1 MTKDYKNI
9 NRNKSEKTAVS
20 KFQPVMPFIA
30 GLVIGLFV
38 AFIVYLKEHQSGGPL
53 DQAPEL
59 VVQNTNQPIIPDTDS
74 NETTGIPEPQFD
86 FYQILPSMEVNV
98 SEWEAEEEKQSE
110 PISADDSGVY
120 ILQVGSFEQY
130 EAADEVKAK
139 LALLGVSADIQ
150 RVVINGRDIR
160 HRVRVGPYKDPV
172 KLQEARDRLLANNL
186 DFMLLKLKVD
196 DL

>member
-1 MTKDYKNI
+1 MTRDYKNI
-9 NRNKSEKTAVS
+9 NRDKNGKTAAT
-20 KFQPVMPFIA
+20 KLHPVIPFIT

-38 AFIVYLKEHQSGGPL
+38 AFIVYLKEHQSGIQTG
-53 DQAPEL
+53 QSPEL
-59 VVQNTNQPIIPDTDS
+59 VIQNINKPIIPDAENTEES
-74 NETTGIPEPQFD
+74 RIPEPQFD
-86 FYQILPSMEVNV
+86 FYQILPNMEVNV
-98 SEWEAEEEKQSE
+98 SEWEAEEEKQSDS
-110 PISADDSGVY
+110 IAADDSGVY

-130 EAADEVKAK
+130 EAADEVKAR

-160 HRVRVGPYKDPV
+160 HRVRVGPYKDPA

>member
-1 MTKDYKNI
+1 
-9 NRNKSEKTAVS
+9 
-20 KFQPVMPFIA
+20 MPFIA

-38 AFIVYLKEHQSGGPL
+38 AFIVYLKEHQGGIQI
-53 DQAPEL
+53 DKTPE
-59 VVQNTNQPIIPDTDS
+59 VVIQNINKPIPETDIA
-74 NETTGIPEPQFD
+74 EEPGVPEPQFD
-86 FYQILPSMEVNV
+86 FYQILPNMEVNV

-110 PISADDSGVY
+110 PIATDDSGVY

-150 RVVINGRDIR
+150 RVVINGKDIR
-160 HRVRVGPYKDPV
+160 HRVRVGPYKDPA

>member
-1 MTKDYKNI
+1 MTRDYKNI
-9 NRNKSEKTAVS
+9 TRNKNGKAETSPL
-20 KFQPVMPFIA
+20 QPVMPFIA

-38 AFIVYLKEHQSGGPL
+38 AFIVYLKEHQAGIHPGQS
-53 DQAPEL
+53 PEL
-59 VVQNTNQPIIPDTDS
+59 VIQNINKPIPETDIV
-74 NETTGIPEPQFD
+74 EEAKIPEPQFD
-86 FYQILPSMEVNV
+86 FYQILPNMEVNV
-98 SEWEAEEEKQSE
+98 SEWEAEEETKTE
-110 PISADDSGVY
+110 PIATDDSGVY

-160 HRVRVGPYKDPV
+160 HRVRVGPYKDPA
-172 KLQEARDRLLANNL
+172 KLQEVRDRLLANNL

>member
-1 MTKDYKNI
+1 MTRDYKNI
-9 NRNKSEKTAVS
+9 NRDKNGKTAAT
-20 KFQPVMPFIA
+20 KLHPVIPFIT

-38 AFIVYLKEHQSGGPL
+38 AFIVYLKEHQSGIQTG
-53 DQAPEL
+53 QSPEL
-59 VVQNTNQPIIPDTDS
+59 VIQNINKPIIPDTENTEES
-74 NETTGIPEPQFD
+74 RIPEPQFD
-86 FYQILPSMEVNV
+86 FYQILPNMEVNV
-98 SEWEAEEEKQSE
+98 SEWEAEEEKQSDS
-110 PISADDSGVY
+110 IAADDSGVY

-130 EAADEVKAK
+130 EAADEVKAR

-160 HRVRVGPYKDPV
+160 HRVRVGPYKDPA